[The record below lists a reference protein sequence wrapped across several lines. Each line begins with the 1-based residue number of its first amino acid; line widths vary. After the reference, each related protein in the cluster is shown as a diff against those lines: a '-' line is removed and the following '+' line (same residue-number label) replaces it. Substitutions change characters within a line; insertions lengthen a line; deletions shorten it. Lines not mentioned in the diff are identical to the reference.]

1 MSRILLVMSFIILIQ
16 NVLGQLVF
24 AELQGSPVNTSGW
37 NLTGA
42 AYVGNTVGD
51 ANNDNDEIILTNQTN
66 TSSGAVFFSRTVRF
80 IHV

>member
-1 MSRILLVMSFIILIQ
+1 MSFVILLHDVM
-16 NVLGQLVF
+16 GQLVF
-24 AELQGSPVNTSGW
+24 AELQGAPINTSGW

-66 TSSGAVFFSRTVRF
+66 TSSGAVLFK
-80 IHV
+80 